1 MSDTFPPGPPLPA
14 VVQTLA
20 WGVRPVA
27 FFERCRRRYGPTF
40 TMRFY
45 DGRPVVVVSRPEDV
59 RALFALS
66 ADQFVTGADNADI
79 LEPFLG
85 RRSVLALDGDAHRDE
100 RRRVQ
105 RVFRTERVETYQR
118 LVAEE
123 TTAEMT
129 RWRPGMI
136 VALHDA
142 TRAITLEVILRAVF
156 GAEEEGELT
165 RLRAAL
171 GTFLAE
177 SSASPL
183 VLLPMF
189 RRDLGPRS
197 PWGRFVRQRAAV
209 HAEIL
214 ALVGHRRGQSG
225 LGERT
230 DMLSALVETVD
241 DDGLILDELMTLVLA
256 GHDTTATGLA
266 WAFDLLLHHPAA
278 MDRLRASLAAGDD
291 AYLDATVHEAL
302 RLRPVVGETGRRPL
316 QPFPCS
322 AGELP
327 AGTGVVASFYLA
339 HTDPDRYPDPFAFRP
354 ERFLETPP
362 DLATWLP
369 FGGGVRRCLGAG
381 FATLEMK
388 EVLRTVLSGAD
399 LRPASPEMERPK
411 RRAVT
416 LIPRHGTQA
425 VVVDVDASDVRP
437 VADLS
442 SRRPAARSLR
452 PPTTRGQRG
461 FLRPPPRRHPT
472 PA

>member
-1 MSDTFPPGPPLPA
+1 MLDTLPSGPPLPG

-40 TMRFY
+40 TLRFY
-45 DGRPVVVVSRPEDV
+45 DGRPIVVVSRPEDV
-59 RALFALS
+59 RALFALGP
-66 ADQFVTGADNADI
+66 DQFVTGADNADM

-100 RRRVQ
+100 RRRLQ
-105 RVFRTERVETYQR
+105 RAFRTERVETYRR
-118 LVAEE
+118 LVAEA
-123 TTAEMT
+123 TTAEMAG
-129 RWRPGMI
+129 WRPGST
-136 VALHDA
+136 VVLHDA

-156 GAEEEGELT
+156 GAEDDGELE
-165 RLRAAL
+165 RLRDAL
-171 GTFLAE
+171 GTFLAG
-177 SSASPL
+177 SSASPS
-183 VLLPMF
+183 VLLPVF

-214 ALVGHRRGQSG
+214 ALVGRRRGQCE

-241 DDGLILDELMTLVLA
+241 DDSLILDELMTLVLA

-278 MDRLRASLAAGDD
+278 MSRLRASIAGGDD

-302 RLRPVVGETGRRPL
+302 RLRPVIGETGRRPL
-316 QPFPCS
+316 QPFLCS

-354 ERFLETPP
+354 ERFLDTPP

-388 EVLRTVLSGAD
+388 EVLRTVLAGAD
-399 LRPASPEMERPK
+399 VRPASPDMERPK

-416 LIPRHGTQA
+416 LIPRHGTRA
-425 VVVDVDASDVRP
+425 VVVDVDASYVRP
-437 VADLS
+437 TRS
-442 SRRPAARSLR
+442 STSSGS
-452 PPTTRGQRG
+452 PTSPVTNG
-461 FLRPPPRRHPT
+461 PNS
-472 PA
+472 A